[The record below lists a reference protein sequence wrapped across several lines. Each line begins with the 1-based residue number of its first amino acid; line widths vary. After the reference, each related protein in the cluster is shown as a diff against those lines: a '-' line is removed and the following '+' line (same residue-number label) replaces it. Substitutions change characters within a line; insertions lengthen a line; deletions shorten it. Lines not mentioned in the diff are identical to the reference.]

1 MRVNVKARPARDHP
15 GARGGPMRALAPA
28 GVTEGVRAAGGSVKT
43 TSGLMLMTNGKA
55 FNSFCLD
62 GYVRLSE
69 CPEIVTA
76 VDTIARLIGSMTIH
90 LMENTE
96 RGDVRVQNPLSEL
109 VDIAPNRYMTRSA
122 LIQWLVRTLYLDG
135 RGNAVLF
142 PRTERGQLKELIP
155 VPAAYVSFVPRGLWE
170 YSIAINGVEFDPR
183 DLLHFTLNPGNLYPW
198 LGEGFTLSLQD
209 VAQNLRDATRTTRGF
224 MRSEYKP
231 NLIVK
236 VDAID
241 GMDTPEGRKKILDE
255 FVLNTEAGQPWVV
268 PAEQI
273 DVKEVKPLTLTDL
286 ALADFVKLD
295 KQTVAAIL
303 GVPPFVLGVGEFKRD
318 WWNSFVSS
326 EIMTRAQPIQQV
338 LTRGLVAE
346 PKQFFRF
353 NPRTLLN
360 YSMDELIKAGAA
372 MVDRM
377 AMRRNEWRD
386 WMGLEPDGEMD
397 ELLALENYIPA
408 DRLGDQSKLTG
419 GENT

>member
-1 MRVNVKARPARDHP
+1 M
-15 GARGGPMRALAPA
+15 
-28 GVTEGVRAAGGSVKT
+28 ESGSVKT
-43 TSGLMLMTNGKA
+43 TSGLMLLTNGKA
-55 FNSFCLD
+55 FDAFCAD

-90 LMENTE
+90 LMENTD
-96 RGDVRVQNPLSEL
+96 RGDVRVRNALSQL
-109 VDIAPNRYMTRSA
+109 VDIAPNRYMTRAA
-122 LIQWLVRTLYLDG
+122 LIHWIVRTLYLDG
-135 RGNAVLF
+135 NGNAVLF
-142 PRTERGQLKELIP
+142 PRTERGVLRELIP
-155 VPAAYVSFVPRGLWE
+155 VPAAYVSFVPKGLWE

-183 DLLHFTLNPGNLYPW
+183 DLLHFTLNPGTIYPW

-273 DVKEVKPLTLTDL
+273 DVKEVRPLTLSDL

-338 LTRGLVAE
+338 LTRGLVPE
-346 PKQFFRF
+346 ENRFFRF

-360 YSMDELIKAGAA
+360 YSMEELIKAGSE

-386 WMGLEPDGEMD
+386 WMGLEPDEEMD
-397 ELLALENYIPA
+397 ELLALENFIPA
-408 DRLGDQSKLTG
+408 NRLGDQKKLSG

>member
-1 MRVNVKARPARDHP
+1 
-15 GARGGPMRALAPA
+15 
-28 GVTEGVRAAGGSVKT
+28 
-43 TSGLMLMTNGKA
+43 
-55 FNSFCLD
+55 
-62 GYVRLSE
+62 
-69 CPEIVTA
+69 
-76 VDTIARLIGSMTIH
+76 
-90 LMENTE
+90 
-96 RGDVRVQNPLSEL
+96 
-109 VDIAPNRYMTRSA
+109 
-122 LIQWLVRTLYLDG
+122 
-135 RGNAVLF
+135 
-142 PRTERGQLKELIP
+142 
-155 VPAAYVSFVPRGLWE
+155 
-170 YSIAINGVEFDPR
+170 
-183 DLLHFTLNPGNLYPW
+183 
-198 LGEGFTLSLQD
+198 
-209 VAQNLRDATRTTRGF
+209 

-273 DVKEVKPLTLTDL
+273 DVKEVRPLTLSDL

-338 LTRGLVAE
+338 LTRGLVPE
-346 PKQFFRF
+346 ETRFFRF

-360 YSMDELIKAGAA
+360 YSMEELIKAGSE

-386 WMGLEPDGEMD
+386 WMGLEPDEEMD

-408 DRLGDQSKLTG
+408 DRLGDQKKLTG
-419 GENT
+419 GEKT

>member
-1 MRVNVKARPARDHP
+1 
-15 GARGGPMRALAPA
+15 
-28 GVTEGVRAAGGSVKT
+28 
-43 TSGLMLMTNGKA
+43 
-55 FNSFCLD
+55 
-62 GYVRLSE
+62 
-69 CPEIVTA
+69 
-76 VDTIARLIGSMTIH
+76 
-90 LMENTE
+90 
-96 RGDVRVQNPLSEL
+96 
-109 VDIAPNRYMTRSA
+109 
-122 LIQWLVRTLYLDG
+122 
-135 RGNAVLF
+135 
-142 PRTERGQLKELIP
+142 
-155 VPAAYVSFVPRGLWE
+155 VPKGLWE

-183 DLLHFTLNPGNLYPW
+183 DLLHFTLNPGAIYPW

-241 GMDTPEGRKKILDE
+241 GMDTPEGRKKILNE

-273 DVKEVKPLTLTDL
+273 DVKEVRPLTLSDL

-338 LTRGLVAE
+338 LTRGLVPE
-346 PKQFFRF
+346 PNRFFRF

-360 YSMDELIKAGAA
+360 YSMEELIKAGSE

-386 WMGLEPDGEMD
+386 WMGLEPDEEMD

-408 DRLGDQSKLTG
+408 DRLGDQKKLTG
-419 GENT
+419 GESK

>member
-1 MRVNVKARPARDHP
+1 
-15 GARGGPMRALAPA
+15 
-28 GVTEGVRAAGGSVKT
+28 
-43 TSGLMLMTNGKA
+43 MLITNGKA
-55 FNSFCLD
+55 FDAFCAD

-90 LMENTE
+90 LMENTD
-96 RGDVRVQNPLSEL
+96 RGDVRVRNALSQL
-109 VDIAPNRYMTRSA
+109 VDIAPNRYMTRAS
-122 LIQWLVRTLYLDG
+122 LIHWIVRTLYLDG
-135 RGNAVLF
+135 NGNAVLF
-142 PRTERGQLKELIP
+142 PRTERGVLRELIP
-155 VPAAYVSFVPRGLWE
+155 VPAAYVSFVPKGLWE

-183 DLLHFTLNPGNLYPW
+183 DLLHFTLNPGTIYPW
-198 LGEGFTLSLQD
+198 LGEGFSLSLQD

-273 DVKEVKPLTLTDL
+273 EVKEVRPLTLSDL

-338 LTRGLVAE
+338 LTRGLVPE
-346 PKQFFRF
+346 PNLFFRF

-360 YSMDELIKAGAA
+360 YSMEELIKAGSE

-386 WMGLEPDGEMD
+386 WMGLEPDEEMD

-408 DRLGDQSKLTG
+408 DRLGDQKKLTG